1 MGIPILGCNDLGFP
15 HVQIAVDKA
24 SLITGSNRDERWSRH
39 NQILESK
46 YVDILYVEYNTPN
59 FYKQGALKIY

>member
-1 MGIPILGCNDLGFP
+1 MGIPILGYNDLEFP

-39 NQILESK
+39 NQILYVFVLVLESK
-46 YVDILYVEYNTPN
+46 YVDILYIQYPK
-59 FYKQGALKIY
+59 FL